1 MLYARFFNT
10 MEVME
15 NEGDGAAMSKKVK
28 VSDLVAE
35 FHLEVICGEG
45 GLKRPITTADLYR
58 PGLEMAGY
66 YEFHPTERVQILG
79 KTELTFFNGL
89 SQEERIDRMNRLCTP
104 VDTPC
109 IIISRGYEV
118 PEELIAA
125 AIAQQLPVLR
135 TKTATT
141 ILASRITGF
150 LENKLAPT
158 TTIHGVLVDV
168 YGIGMLISGSSGIGK
183 SETALE
189 LVKRGHRLIADD
201 AVEIRQTAD
210 HVLIG
215 NAPELIRHLLEI
227 RGVGIINVMTLFGAG
242 AVRNVKKISVVIKLE
257 TWQQDKQ
264 YDRLGLDEE
273 LTRIIDTDIPLV
285 TIPVRPGRN
294 LAVIIEVAAMNYRLK
309 RMGYN
314 AALQFTNK
322 LTESLAEDMDDME

>member
-1 MLYARFFNT
+1 MA
-10 MEVME
+10 
-15 NEGDGAAMSKKVK
+15 KKVK
-28 VSDLVAE
+28 VSDLVE
-35 FHLEVICGEG
+35 QFHMDVIAGES
-45 GLKRPITTADLYR
+45 GLKRPIIVADLYR

-66 YEFHPTERVQILG
+66 FNYHPHERVQMLG
-79 KTELTFFNGL
+79 KTEITFLEKLTSGVRRNRAEQL
-89 SQEERIDRMNRLCTP
+89 CAPEE
-104 VDTPC
+104 TPC
-109 IIISRGYEV
+109 IVVTRGLDV
-118 PEELIAA
+118 PAELLDEANKRE
-125 AIAQQLPVLR
+125 LPVLR
-135 TKTATT
+135 SQVATT
-141 ILASRITGF
+141 ILASRLTGF
-150 LENKLAPT
+150 LENKLAPS

-168 YGIGMLISGSSGIGK
+168 YGIGMLITGSSGIGK

-210 HVLIG
+210 LVLTG

-242 AVRNVKKISVVIKLE
+242 AIRNVKKISVVVKLE
-257 TWQQDKQ
+257 NWQQDKQ

-273 LTRIIDTDIPLV
+273 TTRIIETDLPLV

-294 LAVIIEVAAMNYRLK
+294 LAVIVEVAAMNYRLK

-322 LTESLAEDMDDME
+322 LTESLSEDLEDFD

>member
-1 MLYARFFNT
+1 MP
-10 MEVME
+10 
-15 NEGDGAAMSKKVK
+15 KKVK
-28 VSDLVAE
+28 VSDLANK
-35 FHLEVICGEG
+35 FQMEVVSGHD
-45 GLKRPITTADLYR
+45 GLKRSIDVADLCR

-66 YEFHPTERVQILG
+66 FEYHPQDRVQILG
-79 KTELTFFNGL
+79 KTELAFF
-89 SQEERIDRMNRLCTP
+89 ERLPDAERVDRMKKLCL
-104 VDTPC
+104 DETPC
-109 IIISRGYEV
+109 IVVTRGLEV
-118 PEELIAA
+118 PAELIQASNA
-125 AIAQQLPVLR
+125 SGLAVL
-135 TKTATT
+135 TSNVNTT
-141 ILASRITGF
+141 TLAGQITDF
-150 LENKLAPT
+150 LEHKLAPS

-201 AVEIRQTAD
+201 AVEIRQTAEN
-210 HVLIG
+210 VLIG
-215 NAPELIRHLLEI
+215 NAPELIKHLLEI

-242 AVRNVKKISVVIKLE
+242 AVRNNTKINVVVKLE

-273 LTRIIDTDIPLV
+273 TTKIIDTNVPLV

-309 RMGYN
+309 RMGFN

-322 LTESLAEDMDDME
+322 LTETINEDMDDD